1 MAPVTGVTYNQER
14 INPILL
20 REAKRE
26 EVPVDEQSTETIKP
40 AEIMLF
46 TKKAEYSSEA
56 PKITAVS
63 KPTFEHTGAAAA
75 TTQTTPALFTTNSEG
90 RFVVSAG
97 ASHATGSTTEL
108 ASALAG
114 AEGNSRGGDK
124 KEEGNSFLS
133 AHKNIVNTRQEAL
146 EKDDILGSI
155 LSLC

>member
-1 MAPVTGVTYNQER
+1 MAPITGVMAQQQR
-14 INPILL
+14 INPILPKTQ
-20 REAKRE
+20 ANE
-26 EVPVDEQSTETIKP
+26 ETAYAEEFSTESTKP
-40 AEIMLF
+40 EIMLF
-46 TKKAEYSSEA
+46 AKKAEYSSEA
-56 PKITAVS
+56 PKMTAVS

-108 ASALAG
+108 ASALSG
-114 AEGNSRGGDK
+114 AESNEKGGDK
-124 KEEGNSFLS
+124 KQEGNSFLS
-133 AHKNIVNTRQEAL
+133 AHKNIVDTRQEAL